1 MVLLGQLK
9 TSDMSFL
16 LASLL
21 TIGAAAA
28 QVVDSVVTDVS
39 SPRALQDIHRRLMN
53 AKELQQE
60 YTNSTTLDYSWQ
72 DATLFEMYKLLLC
85 HDPSPWFACRTH

>member
-1 MVLLGQLK
+1 MLF
-9 TSDMSFL
+9 S

-60 YTNSTTLDYSWQ
+60 YTNSTILDFSWQ
-72 DATLFEMYKLLLC
+72 DATLFEMYNPLPYQC
-85 HDPSPWFACRTH
+85 PSLWLARKMH